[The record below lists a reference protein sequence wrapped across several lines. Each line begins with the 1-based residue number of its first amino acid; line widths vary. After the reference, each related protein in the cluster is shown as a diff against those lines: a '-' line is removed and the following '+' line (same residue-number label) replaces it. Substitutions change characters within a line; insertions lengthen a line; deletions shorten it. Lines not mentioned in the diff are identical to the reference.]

1 MSSLFSLIL
10 EALFFLSMMS
20 LVFWSNWKAHTR
32 RGFAYFCGMFLWMG
46 VMVYSMIS
54 SAVPSSAPRKQI
66 KGRLL
71 GVYAH
76 GNGKSKTYTF
86 NIVLDSGSLMRFR
99 EGVSPPRDSYGQLL
113 LVTYLDEKIVGN
125 YPRAIAA
132 ENLTGPYIGVRNSV
146 NANWIGTW
154 IFCPIGV
161 LGIIWSNFKARQ
173 NLSTKIKA
181 KNENRTDITD
191 QVVRPISR

>member
-1 MSSLFSLIL
+1 
-10 EALFFLSMMS
+10 
-20 LVFWSNWKAHTR
+20 
-32 RGFAYFCGMFLWMG
+32 
-46 VMVYSMIS
+46 MVYSMIS

-66 KGRLL
+66 RGRLL

-76 GNGKSKTYTF
+76 GTGKSKTYTF
-86 NIVLDSGSLMRFR
+86 SIVLDGGSLMGFR

-113 LVTYLDEKIVGN
+113 LVTYLDEKIVGK

-132 ENLTGPYIGVRNSV
+132 ENLTGPYVGVRNSV

-154 IFCPIGV
+154 IFFPIGV

-173 NLSTKIKA
+173 NLSTKIKP
-181 KNENRTDITD
+181 ESESQTDITELKL
-191 QVVRPISR
+191 